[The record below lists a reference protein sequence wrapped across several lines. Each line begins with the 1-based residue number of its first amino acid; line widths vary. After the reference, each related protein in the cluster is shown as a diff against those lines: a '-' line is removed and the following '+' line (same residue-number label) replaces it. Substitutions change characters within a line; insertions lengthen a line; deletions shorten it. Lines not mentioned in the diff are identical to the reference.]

1 MNKKI
6 VSSLLSFIMIAQV
19 PLNAA
24 ITGTP
29 EVSDPNTNIVCNF
42 DYSEDFYPIGDTS
55 GKSIYTK
62 QEVVRDCNVTKQV
75 QGKCLRWR
83 EEKTIASV
91 PTEAYNTFDNTNY
104 SDSVGAF
111 FATAGA
117 YDQMEHLWSGFAGY
131 CVDGT
136 LRDFDWVSDPMFW
149 GSIAMSYLM
158 SGGEAGSVSD
168 GFNEGVNSVGEAAIT
183 ESGKEAAAEAAV
195 DSFSEEVI
203 NEAGTELWEAS
214 AEEAAAYGVNKAVTS
229 LGKCLVSS
237 TFNVAMATADY
248 LMAGSGAS
256 EMNDCNPIDEICGN
270 EEDSSAGESEIQ
282 TMDVVTFT
290 DLANSF
296 AEQGDNIYDFIEVYD
311 DGADSGVVTFR
322 YKQTNEMGLEG
333 MDTDAA
339 NEMLEKM
346 QQIQFAI
353 GVGIAVGGMAACVF
367 TDGAVGG
374 GTSVENTTKDSDKQM
389 LQSGL
394 NAAIDIAAK
403 FAGPYGPAVAV
414 VGKVLVA
421 LAMSYDSIDSCHNKD
436 DASKMGSRHEKTE
449 KSLRF
454 DLCRPMWD
462 TCEDEFV
469 WGECALQ
476 GYHFC
481 CYDQLL
487 TKVLVEQIKAELG
500 REWRSCSGISIRD
513 LNYVSF
519 RQCTVTEMA
528 DGIDGAKSYGISSI
542 GDTPFV
548 PDGYDGPIWNP
559 EEAFQYKHKCMDMTE
574 FEEYLEAQLGE
585 SIDKDSFEDFWN
597 GLTKKDPI

>member
-19 PLNAA
+19 PLNAT

-29 EVSDPNTNIVCNF
+29 EVNDPNTNIVCEFNS
-42 DYSEDFYPIGDTS
+42 SEDFYPVGDTS

-62 QEVVRDCNVTKQV
+62 QEVIRDCNVTKQV

-104 SDSVGAF
+104 SDSVGSF

-136 LRDFDWVSDPMFW
+136 LRDFNWVSDPMFW

-158 SGGEAGSVSD
+158 SGGEAGSISD
-168 GFNEGVNSVGEAAIT
+168 GFNKGVNSAGEAAMT
-183 ESGKEAAAEAAV
+183 EASANSVVLSTVQSATKSGVYMGIEGT
-195 DSFSEEVI
+195 
-203 NEAGTELWEAS
+203 GTELAKFTLQK
-214 AEEAAAYGVNKAVTS
+214 AYST
-229 LGKCLVSS
+229 LGKCLVSGG
-237 TFNVAMATADY
+237 FNMATSTADF
-248 LMAGSGAS
+248 LMAGSGDS
-256 EMNDCNPIDEICGN
+256 NQEDCNPIDEICN
-270 EEDSSAGESEIQ
+270 DEEDSNGGESKIQ

-290 DLANSF
+290 DLTNNF
-296 AEQGDNIYDFIEVYD
+296 LEQGDNIYDFIEVYD
-311 DGADSGVVTFR
+311 DGTDSGVVTFR
-322 YKQTNEMGLEG
+322 YKKKHEMGLEG
-333 MDTDAA
+333 MDTDSA
-339 NEMLEKM
+339 NEIAEKM
-346 QQIQFAI
+346 KIIQFAI
-353 GVGIAVGGMAACVF
+353 GMGIAAGGMAACML
-367 TDGAVGG
+367 TDGVAGG
-374 GTSVENTTKDSDKQM
+374 SISVENTTKDSNKQM

-394 NAAIDIAAK
+394 NSAIDFGAK
-403 FAGPYGPAVAV
+403 FAGPMGPAIAV

-421 LAMSYDSIDSCHNKD
+421 LAMSYESIDSCHDKE

-449 KSLRF
+449 KSIKF
-454 DLCRPMWD
+454 NLCRPMWD
-462 TCEDEFV
+462 TCEDKFI
-469 WGECALQ
+469 WGKCALQ

-500 REWRSCSGISIRD
+500 REWKSCSGISIRD
-513 LNYVSF
+513 LNYISF
-519 RQCTVTEMA
+519 RQCTTTEMA

-542 GDTPFV
+542 NENPFI

-559 EEAFQYKHKCMDMTE
+559 EEAFQYKHKCMDMSE